1 MGLSVGV
8 LTRLGEVLL
17 SHCPK
22 HTECAHR
29 TIDKVSNLFDNEGM
43 KMGIGFAI
51 FCFSSLVYASPMW
64 GENTD
69 LKRKINHKPRQVF
82 QKRNIARDPIVKFD
96 YPIQYNHQ
104 VQFWIRHF
112 QTEGRKVFKSWLR
125 RSQKYMP
132 HVQRILREQGLPQDL
147 AYIPMIE
154 SGFVSHARSPA
165 SAVGPWQFIGETGN
179 RYGLATNWWLDERM
193 DFEKS
198 TKAAAKYFRYLYS
211 IFNCWNLSAAGYNT
225 GENRIIRLVEKH
237 KTRNFWEISRAG
249 GISRET
255 QNYVPKLIA
264 TMLIAKAPQL
274 YGFKVPKAFPLV
286 YERLDVPGGTRLDVI
301 SRRSGIS
308 RELMRDLNPELIRGY
323 IPFSVVSRT
332 IRVPP
337 GAGVRVSRA
346 INSQLVTAANDRFP
360 TDKN

>member
-1 MGLSVGV
+1 
-8 LTRLGEVLL
+8 
-17 SHCPK
+17 
-22 HTECAHR
+22 
-29 TIDKVSNLFDNEGM
+29 M
-43 KMGIGFAI
+43 KLGIGIAVI
-51 FCFSSLVYASPMW
+51 LVSSLVQASPMW

-69 LKRKINHKPRQVF
+69 LRRKINHRQKPLQVF
-82 QKRNIARDPIVKFD
+82 HKRDISRDPIVKFD
-96 YPIQYNHQ
+96 YPIQYNRQ

-112 QTEGRKVFKSWLR
+112 QTEGRRVFNGWLR

-132 HVQRILREQGLPQDL
+132 HVQKILREQGLPQDL

-165 SAVGPWQFIGETGN
+165 AAVGPWQFIGETGQ
-179 RYGLATNWWLDERM
+179 RYGLTTSWWLDERM

-211 IFNCWNLSAAGYNT
+211 IFNCWNLAAAGYNT

-237 KTRNFWEISRAG
+237 NTRDFWAISRYG
-249 GISRET
+249 GLYQET
-255 QNYVPKLIA
+255 KNYVPKLIA

-274 YGFKVPKAFPLV
+274 YGFKVPRMMPLV
-286 YERLDVPGGTRLDVI
+286 YERLDVPGGTRLDFI
-301 SRRSGIS
+301 SRKSGIN
-308 RELMRDLNPELIRGY
+308 RELLKDLNPELIRGY

-337 GAGVRVSRA
+337 GAGIRISRA
-346 INSQLVTAANDRFP
+346 INAQLVTANDHFFP
-360 TDKN
+360 TDRN